1 MESSAALPF
10 VSPPSMRV
18 RIPVPNAGHFEG
30 MGIKRGVSI
39 IVGGG
44 VARLFSCLLWRMCR
58 SPIQLPI
65 MAEVSLANSLAYY
78 GGGVAWFGRTSA
90 QQRAM

>member
-44 VARLFSCLLWRMCR
+44 VARLFSCLLWRRCR
-58 SPIQLPI
+58 LPIHLPI
-65 MAEVSLANSLAYY
+65 MAEVSLGLDGPQPSS
-78 GGGVAWFGRTSA
+78 VRCDR
-90 QQRAM
+90 RAST